1 MLFAGKGEGYGYYH
15 RYYYDGYYYD
25 KKGDRA
31 PMKAENMDQ
40 FDFDEFIEMAK
51 DHYYYSH

>member
-1 MLFAGKGEGYGYYH
+1 MLFAGKGEGYGYYD
-15 RYYYDGYYYD
+15 RYYYDRYYYD
-25 KKGDRA
+25 KKGA